1 MSRNQTYRFF
11 EVSSV
16 LLFFIQAL
24 KVMFSVL
31 FGIIYDGVFEG
42 PFTIWL
48 VISVVLLILVFLFP
62 ALFSTYLRRQ
72 HLRILALVTA
82 AARVALCFNGA
93 EIRYWGSLVTLLAG
107 ALYLV
112 GSLCYQRQYTTMG
125 FLSALSLDQI
135 FRILGYTYDISLRLE
150 WVLVQVLW
158 VVLLFAGGTR
168 LKREDE
174 ELGVGNGLRIKS
186 GLALG
191 GFLFLQTSLLSL
203 PNGVARWSSVQYEWI
218 APVLLFLTL
227 LFLHPTIS
235 HGLDHLLGS
244 RTWIRPISAVIL
256 LLGLMLGYFYSGIL
270 AVISLFLAYI
280 ASISL
285 LFTFLRAD
293 ESTRPRTGSSVAVAL
308 VLFLLLNFLNAFA
321 FTYPYT
327 LPALREMGWVVYLAA
342 GIFLGLATFQ
352 KITLEAESEF
362 RFPSKVINAM
372 LVLWIVVS
380 VFLWPRKASELST
393 SGTIRVATYNIH
405 YGYDDDWHFTLDKIA
420 ETIEEND
427 CDVVA
432 MQEVDTGRMTSYL
445 VDDAHYLA
453 RTLKMNVAYLPTV
466 EHLTGIGILYRGP
479 KVVEES
485 QLLSSLQEQ
494 TGIIGLRLGDSNI
507 PLYVY
512 GTWLGLGNEDTELQ
526 IREAL
531 SFIGDRS
538 LATFGGDFNADP
550 ESPVAQVI
558 REDDFEDP
566 FTLLEII
573 PAPFTSPAIQ
583 PRHRIDFVWLRGLR
597 AVDAWVPESLA
608 SDHRMVVVEVEY
620 RP

>member
-1 MSRNQTYRFF
+1 MSRNQTYRFV

-16 LLFFIQAL
+16 LLFFMQAL

-42 PFTIWL
+42 PFTTWL
-48 VISVVLLILVFLFP
+48 VISVVLLLLVFLFP
-62 ALFSTYLRRQ
+62 AFLSRYLRHQ
-72 HLRILALVTA
+72 HLRILAFVTA
-82 AARVALCFNGA
+82 ACRIALCVNVA
-93 EIRYWGSLVTLLAG
+93 EIRYWGALITLLAG
-107 ALYLV
+107 ALYLA
-112 GSLCYQRQYTTMG
+112 GSLGYQRQYATMG

-150 WVLVQVLW
+150 WLPVQVLW
-158 VVLLFAGGTR
+158 MVLLFVGGTR
-168 LKREDE
+168 LKRGDE
-174 ELGVGNGLRIKS
+174 ELGAGVGLGIKS
-186 GLALG
+186 GLAMG

-218 APVLLFLTL
+218 APILLFLTL

-235 HGLDHLLGS
+235 LGLDHLLGS
-244 RTWIRPISAVIL
+244 RTWIRAVSAIIL
-256 LLGLMLGYFYSGIL
+256 MLGLMLGYFCSGFL
-270 AVISLFLAYI
+270 AVISLLLAHI

-285 LFTFLRAD
+285 LFAFLRTG
-293 ESTRPRTGSSVAVAL
+293 ESTTPPTGSSVTVAL

-342 GIFLGLATFQ
+342 GIFLGLAIFQ
-352 KITLEAESEF
+352 KMTLGAEPGF
-362 RFPSKVINAM
+362 RIPTMAIIAL
-372 LVLWIVVS
+372 LVLWIAVS
-380 VFLWPRKASELST
+380 VFLWPLKASGLST

-420 ETIEEND
+420 QTIEMND

-479 KVVEES
+479 KVVEEF

-494 TGIIGLRLGDSNI
+494 TGIIGLTLGDSS
-507 PLYVY
+507 PSLYVY

-531 SFIGDRS
+531 RFIGDRS
-538 LATFGGDFNADP
+538 PATFGGDFNADP
-550 ESPVAQVI
+550 ESPVAQAI

-566 FTLLEII
+566 FTMLEII

-583 PRHRIDFVWLRGLR
+583 PRHRIDFVWLRDLQ
-597 AVDAWVPESLA
+597 AEDAWVSESLA
-608 SDHRMVVVEVEY
+608 SDHRMVVVEVKY
-620 RP
+620 QP